1 MKRLKGY
8 AGTWIKAALILLLI
22 WIVGL
27 ALDVSLKAH
36 LNADLTNKI
45 HAEFVSVMPKNTP
58 VVDPVK
64 QMEQYLGRLSGQTGT
79 LDGGGRDTPLEI
91 LRDLSAGIPTSMDV
105 ILDSITIDESSITL
119 TGSTGS
125 YDNVERIKTILT
137 GSPRVKEVKIVSA
150 NVDKNDQKVKLK
162 LVCKR

>member
-1 MKRLKGY
+1 
-8 AGTWIKAALILLLI
+8 
-22 WIVGL
+22 
-27 ALDVSLKAH
+27 
-36 LNADLTNKI
+36 
-45 HAEFVSVMPKNTP
+45 MPKNTP

-105 ILDSITIDESSITL
+105 FLDSITIDESSITL

-137 GSPRVKEVKIVSA
+137 GLPNVKEVKIVSA